1 MKSIKIE
8 KLNFGYTEEVI
19 IKDLNLHIDSGEMAV
34 LVGEN
39 GSGKSTLVK
48 LILGELSQKS
58 GSIHILGEDIKTKN
72 SYKEIGYVPQMN
84 IMEKIAFPVTCL
96 ELISLGL
103 YEDFGF
109 IKIPRKRHKEK
120 VIEMLKTMDLEEYQN
135 VPFNELS
142 GGLQQRVMICR
153 SLIHEPKII
162 LMDEPTSGVDQESK
176 EKFLKLTDEINKK
189 FGITII
195 LVTHELEFVME
206 ILELNHYYKMK
217 NGGVEIV
224 RV

>member
-1 MKSIKIE
+1 MNSIVIE
-8 KLNFGYTEEVI
+8 NLNFGYTDELVI
-19 IKDLNLHIDSGEMAV
+19 ENLNLDIESGEMAV

-48 LILGELSQKS
+48 LILGELEQQS
-58 GSIHILGEDIKTKN
+58 GSIQVLGEDTKVKN
-72 SYKEIGYVPQMN
+72 CYKEIGYVPQMN
-84 IMEKIAFPVTCL
+84 VLEKIAFPVTCL
-96 ELISLGL
+96 ELVSLGL
-103 YEDFGF
+103 YDDFGF
-109 IKIPRKRHKEK
+109 IKIPKAHHKK
-120 VIEMLKTMDLEEYQN
+120 KAYEMLKTMDLEEFQN

-153 SLIHEPKII
+153 SLIHNPKII
-162 LMDEPTSGVDQESK
+162 LLDEPTSGVDKESK
-176 EKFLKLTDEINKK
+176 EKFLKLTNEINEK

-195 LVTHELEFVME
+195 FVTHELEFVMD
-206 ILELNHYYKMK
+206 ILDLKQFYKMQ